1 MPTLIIPLKC
11 KFYHNCLGLT
21 SVNVRFCKSPIKDPV
36 QMPCDHVC
44 CMACANGWFEDRN
57 ACPVCRKEVGN
68 DFKVK
73 INRECRYSSE

>member
-1 MPTLIIPLKC
+1 MQILSQL
-11 KFYHNCLGLT
+11 F
-21 SVNVRFCKSPIKDPV
+21 RFDISQCEICKSPIKDPV